1 MNFYFRSFPDKTND
15 FIFSKES
22 RNEGFIIRES

>member
-15 FIFSKES
+15 FIFFKQS